1 MCRFQWKA
9 EERLY
14 NLHGVFFQTHK
25 RLGGGLKKKIKT
37 IAEKQSKEEALTL
50 NLSHGV
56 HSRNKGKTIIYIK
69 LLFVPSGEGVYY
81 QSQQSK

>member
-1 MCRFQWKA
+1 MCWFQWKA

-25 RLGGGLKKKIKT
+25 LLKNKT

-50 NLSHGV
+50 NLSHGSFKKQREDNHLHQIAV
-56 HSRNKGKTIIYIK
+56 CPKWWGGI
-69 LLFVPSGEGVYY
+69 LPEPAV
-81 QSQQSK
+81 